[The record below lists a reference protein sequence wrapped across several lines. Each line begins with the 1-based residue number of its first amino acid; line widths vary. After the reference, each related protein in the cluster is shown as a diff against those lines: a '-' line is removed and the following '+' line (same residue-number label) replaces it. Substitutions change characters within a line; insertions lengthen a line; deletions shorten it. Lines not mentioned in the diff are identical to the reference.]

1 MDLGKSPLFSMITK
15 RLDWLVRRQQVLAH
29 NIANSD
35 TPGFKPLDVTPI
47 DFRRLADREAR
58 RVEVRATD
66 ARHLSSPRRSAGI
79 GVRAQS
85 ETHETTRSGNAVVLE
100 EQLLKVS
107 ETVMAYQLTTNLYR
121 KHMNM
126 IRMALGRNG

>member
-35 TPGFKPLDVTPI
+35 TPGFKARDIAPL
-47 DFRRLADREAR
+47 DFRRLADSESR
-58 RVEVRATD
+58 RVEVSATD
-66 ARHLSSPRRSAGI
+66 ARHLSLHRRSAGS
-79 GVRAQS
+79 GLRAQS
-85 ETHETTRSGNAVVLE
+85 GTQETTPSGNTVVLE

-107 ETVMAYQLTTNLYR
+107 ETVMDYQLTTNLYR

>member
-35 TPGFKPLDVTPI
+35 TPGYKPLDIAPL
-47 DFRRLADREAR
+47 DFRRLAESEAR
-58 RVEVRATD
+58 RVEISATD
-66 ARHLSSPRRSAGI
+66 ARHLTRPRRSAGI
-79 GVRAQS
+79 GLRTQS
-85 ETHETTRSGNAVVLE
+85 ETYETTPSGNAVVLE

-107 ETVMAYQLTTNLYR
+107 ETVMDYQLTTNLYR